1 MMQFS
6 IAAPIVGNA
15 EARAVA
21 RAVRES
27 QISRGD
33 SIEEFERNFAAL
45 MGGGEAVS
53 VVTGTSA
60 IEVAIRALGLAGEEV
75 VTGAMSCQATANA
88 LLAARCSIRF
98 VDHDPATW
106 QVSVEKAAQ
115 GITPKTR
122 ALVIAHLYG
131 NAAEVSELAELTR
144 KRSIYLIEDC
154 SQSLGASSR
163 GKLIGTFGTASTFS
177 FYGNKLITTGEGGML
192 WTRDKKTAAQARLLR
207 SFGQD
212 RPFHHVLFGLNW
224 KMPNLL
230 AALGVEQL
238 KRVPRL
244 LAARRKRMQ
253 LLRRLLGSD
262 PDILLPLLPPDLEPA
277 PFCFPVVLP
286 NHSASEVQERL
297 AEAGIETR
305 PLFAPQFDQPC
316 WNSQFEQPSGEFPV
330 ARYLAAHGL
339 YLSVSPHLRMTDFVV
354 IARELLRILR
364 EPAAPKFQVEAYA

>member
-21 RAVRES
+21 RAVRKS

-33 SIEEFERNFAAL
+33 SIEEFERDFAAL

-53 VVTGTSA
+53 VITGTSA

-88 LLAARCSIRF
+88 IISAGCSMRF
-98 VDHDPATW
+98 ADHDPATW
-106 QVSVEKAAQ
+106 QVSVEKVAQ
-115 GITPKTR
+115 SITPKTQ

-131 NAAEVSELAELTR
+131 NAADVSALAELAR
-144 KRSIYLIEDC
+144 RHSIHLIEDC
-154 SQSLGASSR
+154 SQSLGANIK
-163 GKLIGTFGTASTFS
+163 GKPVGTFGAASTFS
-177 FYGNKLITTGEGGML
+177 FYGNKLITTGEGGMV

-207 SFGQD
+207 SYGQD

-262 PDILLPLLPPDLEPA
+262 PDILLPVLPPELEPA

-286 NHSASEVQERL
+286 NHSAAEVQERL

-316 WNSQFEQPSGEFPV
+316 WNSVAEPPSGDFPV

-339 YLSVSPHLRMTDFVV
+339 YLSVSPHLRMTDCAV
-354 IARELLRILR
+354 IGRELLRILR
-364 EPAAPKFQVEAYA
+364 EPLAAKKQVEAYA